1 LDGTILVKS
10 GVVALFC
17 DESSDDEFSSL
28 IFSSELTLFS
38 YDDTIEY
45 YYKIS
50 QSDATARLYIPGQ
63 YTKVTR
69 FNTTGSKGFY
79 PIPVPGKNKII

>member
-45 YYKIS
+45 YYEIVLTFLIPPLIDHLCKVS
-50 QSDATARLYIPGQ
+50 LTAFKQAFR
-63 YTKVTR
+63 
-69 FNTTGSKGFY
+69 GFL
-79 PIPVPGKNKII
+79 